1 LTTKAPIIN
10 SKNMKIMQFEQQ
22 KITNMKQKGHGT
34 RFQIRIRMSNLES
47 FTCVRSLLGYWTCT
61 CPISILTEYMKNIS

>member
-1 LTTKAPIIN
+1 
-10 SKNMKIMQFEQQ
+10 MKIMQFEQQ

-47 FTCVRSLLGYWTCT
+47 FTCVRSLLGY
-61 CPISILTEYMKNIS
+61 